1 MDPLGRAVEK
11 GSGKV
16 PEGSG
21 AVSGESDCHPE
32 SAAAGR
38 VSEADGAV
46 KGKARGGCDLPEL
59 LFRCVVKRLWESFGE
74 GTASWAAGRSGSKGL
89 GFVCCLWRGDLLFAG
104 AERQGFRTGKVTGSS
119 WRKRE
124 VT

>member
-21 AVSGESDCHPE
+21 AVPGESDCHPE

-46 KGKARGGCDLPEL
+46 KGKARGGCNLSEL
-59 LFRCVVKRLWESFGE
+59 LFRCAVKRLWESFGE
-74 GTASWAAGRSGSKGL
+74 GTAAGWGYRAVWIEGLAFCLLLLAEMGISYLRERKGRDSG
-89 GFVCCLWRGDLLFAG
+89 
-104 AERQGFRTGKVTGSS
+104 
-119 WRKRE
+119 RE
-124 VT
+124 K